1 VGNKGYGSFSLRN
14 KVITLL
20 SFLIMN
26 TSYSQQW
33 DWAVH
38 IPGTSVCMD
47 EDNGGNV
54 YTLADRSIL
63 IKMDSIGNIQWQKT
77 FPGTAG
83 NVKVGTNRFFVSGHF
98 HNSFSIENIT
108 LTITGNEYYDG
119 FLACYDLNG
128 NLQWV
133 KQIIDTAGT
142 TIGSLCVKSNEEG
155 FFCGRHGAIAFVA
168 EFDSTGL
175 ITNDFNIIGSQSEAI
190 VVDPFDNIY
199 IKGTCKAS
207 TLTVG
212 NMTKANPNTYY
223 GSYYLSKVNKSGITD
238 YLNWP
243 ADCYRDYITLPA
255 ISKAGEVYFVK
266 GTNYS
271 GCTLSKYDP
280 VGGTSWSKPIASIMY
295 SDVTHLNANKHG
307 EICLTGV
314 GWSEGVFGTCTLSAN
329 GYFPFFSKLDSLG
342 NCKWV
347 LTGQANC
354 GSNFVL
360 SSVKNKPL
368 ILGHLDDTTTIQLNS
383 IKTTGNYFLARVN
396 ENAFVGLPELEKDQS
411 AKLFPN
417 PSTGKFRIQNTE
429 IISLL
434 RVRNSLGEIVYEKKE
449 LSAGVEIDLTQQA
462 SGIYFL
468 EMHTGND
475 RNIRKIVLN

>member
-1 VGNKGYGSFSLRN
+1 MRN
-14 KVITLL
+14 TVIIFLL
-20 SFLIMN
+20 CLIMN
-26 TSYSQQW
+26 TLYSQQW
-33 DWAVH
+33 DWAIH
-38 IPGTSVCMD
+38 IQGTSVCMD
-47 EDNGGNV
+47 EDNGGNI
-54 YTLADRSIL
+54 YTLADRSVL
-63 IKMDSIGNIQWQKT
+63 TKMDSIGNVQWQKT

-83 NVKVGTNRFFVSGHF
+83 SVKIGTNRFFVSGHF
-98 HNSFSIENIT
+98 HNSFLIENTT

-168 EFDSTGL
+168 DFDSTGF
-175 ITNDFNIIGSQSEAI
+175 ITNDFNVIGSQSEAI

-199 IKGTCKAS
+199 IKGTCKNA

-266 GTNYS
+266 GTVYS
-271 GCTLSKYDP
+271 GSTLSKYDP
-280 VGGTSWSKPIASIMY
+280 VGATSWSKPIASSTY
-295 SDVTHLNANKHG
+295 PGVTHLNADKHG
-307 EICLTGV
+307 EIYLTGSC
-314 GWSEGVFGTCTLSAN
+314 WSNGSFGTCTVTGDGHYLFYA
-329 GYFPFFSKLDSLG
+329 KLDSLG
-342 NCKWV
+342 NCKWA
-347 LTGQANC
+347 LTGQANY
-354 GSNFVL
+354 GSASVF
-360 SSVKNKPL
+360 SSVRNKPL
-368 ILGHLDDTTTIQLNS
+368 ILGHMDDTSTIQLNP
-383 IKTTGNYFLARVN
+383 ITTKGNYFLARVN
-396 ENAFVGLPELEKDQS
+396 ENAVVGIPELQNDQS
-411 AKLFPN
+411 TKLFPN
-417 PSTGKFRIQNTE
+417 PSAGKFNIQSTE

-434 RVRNSLGEIVYEKKE
+434 RIRNSLGEIIYEKKG

-462 SGIYFL
+462 AGVYFL
-468 EMHTGND
+468 EIYTGND
-475 RNIRKIVLN
+475 RDNRKIVLN